1 MSSTNKRKIDVEN
14 REFQERWEFDYLF
27 ILNKGKPQCLECLQ
41 TIAVCKEYNL
51 KRHYQSMHEK
61 KYHSC
66 TGDMRITLVKKLKKQ
81 RNCQTNYFSQ
91 VTKSQEASVAASFE
105 VCLEIAKAKKPFSDG
120 ELIKKC
126 AIKMAQAFNDN
137 EMAGKFQSV
146 SLSHQTVSRRVDEIS
161 IHVTNKLETIINNC
175 CYFSIAL
182 DESTDISDTSQM
194 LIFIRTVNENYS
206 YSEELLKLQSLYGT
220 TKGEDIYK
228 ELKCSLAQYGGFD
241 KCTAIVTDGARA
253 MTGKNIGLA
262 GLLQKEGINCRM
274 LHCIV
279 HQEALCGISL
289 KLKDVMDK
297 VCKITNLIR
306 GGNRSL
312 THRKF
317 KTFLDE
323 LQTEYGDLLLH
334 SNIRWLSAG
343 KCLVRFFKLRKEIHL
358 FLSEVGI
365 DEDLTANLGD
375 KNFLCSLAFLTD
387 ITNYLNV
394 LNKSL
399 QGKDQN
405 VCCLY
410 KHVTGFRNKLKL
422 LKLNLQTNN
431 LFHFESC
438 KEIYEEMKECNIE
451 VNFDIFLPKLDIL
464 IEDFNKRFS
473 QFDSL
478 KPSINLF
485 SDPFHIDISSV
496 DPKYQMELCDLQAD
510 PFIASSGATGI
521 EVFKLLQIEKYPK
534 MRDFGLQIISM
545 FGSTYICERAFS
557 DMKYIKS
564 KYRNSLKDST
574 LENIIRLATTNI
586 DIDIKEIVA
595 QQLRPQCSH

>member
-91 VTKSQEASVAASFE
+91 VTKSQQASVAASFE

-175 CYFSIAL
+175 CYFSVAL
-182 DESTDISDTSQM
+182 DDSTDISDTSQM

-241 KCTAIVTDGARA
+241 KCTAIVTDGA
-253 MTGKNIGLA
+253 
-262 GLLQKEGINCRM
+262 
-274 LHCIV
+274 
-279 HQEALCGISL
+279 
-289 KLKDVMDK
+289 
-297 VCKITNLIR
+297 
-306 GGNRSL
+306 
-312 THRKF
+312 
-317 KTFLDE
+317 
-323 LQTEYGDLLLH
+323 
-334 SNIRWLSAG
+334 
-343 KCLVRFFKLRKEIHL
+343 
-358 FLSEVGI
+358 
-365 DEDLTANLGD
+365 
-375 KNFLCSLAFLTD
+375 
-387 ITNYLNV
+387 
-394 LNKSL
+394 
-399 QGKDQN
+399 
-405 VCCLY
+405 
-410 KHVTGFRNKLKL
+410 
-422 LKLNLQTNN
+422 
-431 LFHFESC
+431 
-438 KEIYEEMKECNIE
+438 
-451 VNFDIFLPKLDIL
+451 
-464 IEDFNKRFS
+464 
-473 QFDSL
+473 
-478 KPSINLF
+478 
-485 SDPFHIDISSV
+485 
-496 DPKYQMELCDLQAD
+496 
-510 PFIASSGATGI
+510 
-521 EVFKLLQIEKYPK
+521 
-534 MRDFGLQIISM
+534 
-545 FGSTYICERAFS
+545 
-557 DMKYIKS
+557 
-564 KYRNSLKDST
+564 
-574 LENIIRLATTNI
+574 
-586 DIDIKEIVA
+586 
-595 QQLRPQCSH
+595 

>member
-1 MSSTNKRKIDVEN
+1 
-14 REFQERWEFDYLF
+14 
-27 ILNKGKPQCLECLQ
+27 
-41 TIAVCKEYNL
+41 
-51 KRHYQSMHEK
+51 
-61 KYHSC
+61 
-66 TGDMRITLVKKLKKQ
+66 MRITLVKKLKKQ
-81 RNCQTNYFSQ
+81 RNYQTNYFTQ
-91 VTKSQEASVAASFE
+91 VTISQEASVAASFA

-137 EMAGKFQSV
+137 EMARKFEIV

-161 IHVTNKLETIINNC
+161 IHVTSKLENLVNNC
-175 CYFSIAL
+175 CYFSVAL
-182 DESTDISDTSQM
+182 DDSTDISDTSQM

-206 YSEELLKLQSLYGT
+206 YSEELLQLRSLHGT

-228 ELKCSLAQYGGFD
+228 ELKCAIAQYGGFD
-241 KCTAIVTDGARA
+241 KCTAIVTDGTRA

-262 GLLQKEGINCRM
+262 GILQKEGINFRM

-279 HQEALCGISL
+279 HQEALCGLSL
-289 KLKDVMDK
+289 KLRDVMDK

-323 LQTEYGDLLLH
+323 LQAAYGDLLLH

-343 KCLVRFFKLRKEIHL
+343 KCLKRFFTLRKEIQL
-358 FLSEVGI
+358 FSMEIGM
-365 DEDLTANLGD
+365 DEDLTANLAD
-375 KNFLCSLAFLTD
+375 TNFLCSLAFLTD

-410 KHVTGFRNKLKL
+410 KHVIGFRNKLKL
-422 LKLNLQTNN
+422 LKSNLQENN

-438 KEIYEEMKECNIE
+438 KEIYEEMKDCNIE
-451 VNFDIFLPKLDIL
+451 VNFEIFLPKLDML
-464 IEDFNKRFS
+464 IENFNTRFS
-473 QFDSL
+473 QFDDF
-478 KPSINLF
+478 KTSINLF
-485 SDPFHIDISSV
+485 SDPFNIDITSV
-496 DPKYQMELCDLQAD
+496 DPKYQMELCDLPAD

-521 EVFKLLQIEKYPK
+521 QMFKLLDKEKYPK

-557 DMKYIKS
+557 DMNYIKS

-574 LENIIRLATTNI
+574 LENIATINI
-586 DIDIKEIVA
+586 DMDIKEIVA